1 MLRIEHLDCG
11 YGAVRA
17 VHDVSFDVPA
27 ASIFALLGPN
37 GAGKTSTIMAIM
49 GHVSI
54 YGGRIL
60 LNAMDIT
67 RRRAV
72 ERVGLGIA
80 LVPEG
85 RQLFSDL
92 TVEENLTVGGY
103 ARPFAEDA
111 AERDRVFGYFPRLYA
126 RRRQLAGSLSGGEQ
140 QMLSIG
146 RALMARPRLL
156 LVDELSLGLMPKMVD
171 FCLDVLLKLKS
182 EGLGIL
188 LVEQNTTSAL
198 GVADRVCVLSS
209 GVEVFQGTAE
219 QAKAMGSL
227 FTAFL
232 GGG

>member
-11 YGAVRA
+11 YGAVRG
-17 VHDVSFDVPA
+17 VHDVSFDVPD

-49 GHVSI
+49 GHVNI

-60 LNAMDIT
+60 LNATDIT

-72 ERVGLGIA
+72 ERVSLGIA

-92 TVEENLTVGGY
+92 TVDENLTVGGY

-111 AERDRVFGYFPRLYA
+111 AERDRVFSYFPRLYE

-146 RALMARPRLL
+146 RALMGRPRLL

-171 FCLDVLLKLKS
+171 SCLGVLLKLKS

-188 LVEQNTTSAL
+188 LVEQNTASAL

-209 GVEVFQGTAE
+209 GVEVFQGTTE
-219 QAKAMGSL
+219 QARAMGSL